1 MAISVQ
7 ATKTE
12 SEGGIPILKNLPWVG
27 KYLFG
32 YTDYSDERDELL
44 VFLTPYVFQT
54 SEEAQAEAKRR
65 KDYLDAAGIWNRGWS
80 SSELA
85 DVPDEEEM
93 LRREKLKRAYEDKQ
107 FAAGQER
114 VKARRA
120 HDRKLL
126 ETLEDSIRIK
136 SEELEDERE
145 DLTPREIRDREQE
158 LANERAMREALMD
171 ELAADEGALE
181 PDQEAPAPTPPAQ
194 PGPQPAL
201 QEQSNNAPLL
211 RPIAAEQAF
220 QEQQ

>member
-1 MAISVQ
+1 MDNGQTVVIGGLVTQ
-7 ATKTE
+7 TKTE
-12 SEGGIPILKNLPWVG
+12 SEGGIPILKNLPWIG

-114 VKARRA
+114 VKARRD
-120 HDRKLL
+120 HDRKML

-136 SEELEDERE
+136 SEDLEDERDE
-145 DLTPREIRDREQE
+145 LTPREIRDRERE
-158 LANERAMREALMD
+158 LANERAMREALIN
-171 ELAADEGALE
+171 ELNED
-181 PDQEAPAPTPPAQ
+181 EAPAAPAAPAQ
-194 PGPQPAL
+194 PQPA
-201 QEQSNNAPLL
+201 EQPRGLL
-211 RPIAAEQAF
+211 RALVTEPT
-220 QEQQ
+220 QEH